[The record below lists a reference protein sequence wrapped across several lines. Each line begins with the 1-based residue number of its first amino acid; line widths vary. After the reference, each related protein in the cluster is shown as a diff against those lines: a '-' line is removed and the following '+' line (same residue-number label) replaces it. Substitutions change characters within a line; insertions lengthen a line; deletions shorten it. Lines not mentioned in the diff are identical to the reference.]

1 MKNKEN
7 MNEKFVKNTISKI
20 LKIDKK
26 KMNLKLKIGDIVE
39 WDSLAH
45 LQIYMELKK
54 KYKKINLNLAANVKS
69 INDWIKLIND

>member
-1 MKNKEN
+1 
-7 MNEKFVKNTISKI
+7 
-20 LKIDKK
+20 
-26 KMNLKLKIGDIVE
+26 MNLKLKIGDIVE

>member
-7 MNEKFVKNTISKI
+7 MNEKFVKNIISKI

-26 KMNLKLKIGDIVE
+26 KISLKLRLGDVVE

-45 LQIYMELKK
+45 LQIFMELKK
-54 KYKKINLNLAANVKS
+54 KYKKINLNSAAKVKS
-69 INDWIKLIND
+69 INDWIKLIID

>member
-1 MKNKEN
+1 MKKKEN

>member
-7 MNEKFVKNTISKI
+7 MNEKFVKNIISKI

-26 KMNLKLKIGDIVE
+26 KISLKLRLGDVVE

-45 LQIYMELKK
+45 LQIFMELKK
-54 KYKKINLNLAANVKS
+54 KYKKINLNSAAKVKS